1 METPVTNAA
10 NESDFLALLEQRPM
24 PVADLLSQIHAC
36 ELANPTKAEE
46 WTLVLIDEL
55 SDRTE
60 FPGLYLAIKDRAAQ
74 LVKSLTPTDLR
85 DLLKRASK
93 DRLVSAQIESVTF
106 GDIPLDESFRRLDR
120 LLALKPGTLV
130 IDPAWGIGTV
140 KRLDDFYKRVTVD
153 FAGKP
158 NHAMSFA
165 AASESLDRA
174 PHDHLLTRRHNDP
187 QAVARMATEQP
198 GDLVVC
204 ALRSFGDMPIARLE
218 ETLTRQGFVAAADWK
233 SFWDAARKALKNNPL
248 VVIPTKRSES
258 VHLLAEPESYG
269 NAWFSRF
276 AALTDPT
283 QILNDVNELDAAS
296 PIADLDATQRDV
308 LEERLA
314 FAVKGAHNTDAA
326 LYARLAVA
334 VSQFGFA
341 TPPVEQMRAHLW
353 ERDRYI
359 EAAEHLSVRDVS
371 ALVAFLLAGGGDAT
385 ERLLGNLDRMP
396 FSLLNE
402 VLISLKELPETATAC
417 RNLLAQPKAPPTLV
431 NWVFRFRTETAAWD
445 LPPLSELLNHAI
457 ALAEGRLSGE
467 ALRMQN
473 NLKSLFEQ
481 SKWLEGIFA
490 ELDTPQRQ
498 FVFERIQASPAWD
511 PATHHTLL
519 GRMLKLD
526 PSLADRK
533 RVVAPQP
540 QDAVRRTSWRSL
552 QERQLLY
559 KHLVEVELPKN
570 SQDIATARSYGDLR
584 ENFEYQAAKDFQR
597 QLLMRQ
603 DEMQRELKQVKGS
616 DFSNAPCD
624 KAGPGTTVVLR
635 MADGS
640 KRTYT
645 ILGEW
650 DRDEH
655 LNIISNKAPLAQNL
669 KDKAVGDSVTVPS
682 LTGNETA
689 SIDAILPL
697 DEAIRVWINSTPE
710 EVVS

>member
-1 METPVTNAA
+1 MEVPVTNAA
-10 NESDFLALLEQRPM
+10 NENDFLTLLEQRPM
-24 PVADLLSQIHAC
+24 PVADLLAQIHAC
-36 ELANPTKAEE
+36 ELVNKAKAEE

-55 SDRTE
+55 TDRTE
-60 FPGLYLAIKDRAAQ
+60 FPGLYLAMKDRVAQ
-74 LVKSLTPTDLR
+74 LAESLTPTDLR

-93 DRLVSAQIESVTF
+93 DRLVSAQIESVSF

-130 IDPAWGIGTV
+130 LDPAWGIGTV

-153 FAGKP
+153 FADKP
-158 NHAMSFA
+158 NHAMTFA

-187 QAVARMATEQP
+187 QAVARMAAEQP

-204 ALRSFGDMPIARLE
+204 ALRSFGDMPVARLE
-218 ETLTRQGFVAAADWK
+218 ETLMRQGFVAAADWK

-258 VHLLAEPESYG
+258 MRLLAEPESYG

-276 AALTDPT
+276 AALTDST

-296 PIADLDATQRDV
+296 PIADLDETQRGV

-314 FAVKGAHNTDAA
+314 FAIKGAHNTDAA
-326 LYARLAVA
+326 LYARLAVV
-334 VSQFGFA
+334 VSRLGFS
-341 TPPVEQMRAHLW
+341 TPPVEQMRDHLW

-359 EAAEHLSVRDVS
+359 EAAEALGVRDVS
-371 ALVAFLLAGGGDAT
+371 ALVAFLLAGGGDAA
-385 ERLLGNLDRMP
+385 ERLLGSLDRMP
-396 FSLLNE
+396 FSLLSE
-402 VLISLKELPETATAC
+402 VLVSLKELPETVVAC

-431 NWVFRFRTETAAWD
+431 NWVFRFRAETADWD

-473 NLKSLFEQ
+473 SLKSLFEQ
-481 SKWLEGIFA
+481 SKWLEAIFA

-511 PATHHTLL
+511 PVTHHTLL
-519 GRMLKLD
+519 RRMLKLD

-552 QERQLLY
+552 KERQFLY
-559 KHLVEVELPKN
+559 KRLVEEELPKN

-597 QLLMRQ
+597 QLLTRQ

-624 KAGPGTTVVLR
+624 KVGPGTTVVLR

-669 KDKAVGDSVTVPS
+669 EGKAVGDTVAVPS
-682 LTGNETA
+682 LAGNEAA

-697 DEAIRVWINSTPE
+697 DETIRAWINSTPE
-710 EVVS
+710 ESGS